1 MSHDLREVNGNIW
14 TTDLVGAHAAARG
27 SESRRGRRRQRLRDP
42 AVYERSTVFWGTFTD
57 TPGDSYLAGRVP
69 AQDPWRARVDF
80 YGAHGRLAT
89 LRIRLNRPG
98 FRVFGVR

>member
-1 MSHDLREVNGNIW
+1 M
-14 TTDLVGAHAAARG
+14 
-27 SESRRGRRRQRLRDP
+27 
-42 AVYERSTVFWGTFTD
+42 FWGTFTD